1 MIHIKRIY
9 DSVSDDDGYRVL
21 IDRLWPR
28 GFSKEKANI
37 DLWMKDIAPSTDLR
51 KWFHHDFEKWEEFQT
66 KYQEELSDKI
76 ELIDELLR
84 LEDEKSTITL
94 LYSTKETE
102 RNQAIVLLDVLNKRS
117 KTIKE

>member
-9 DSVSDDDGYRVL
+9 DSASDDDGYRIL

-51 KWFHHDFEKWEEFQT
+51 KWFHHDFEKWKEFQA
-66 KYQEELSDKI
+66 KYQKELSGKI
-76 ELIDELLR
+76 ELLNELLR
-84 LEDEKSTITL
+84 LENEKGTITL
-94 LYSTKETE
+94 LYSTKDTQH
-102 RNQAIVLLDVLNKRS
+102 NQARVLLAVLDNIA
-117 KTIKE
+117 KTI